1 MRAFFSSLRFRLML
15 VVFLAVLPSLGLI
28 LNSGLEQRKQ
38 AIAVAERQTSLFL
51 THASLYQDRLI
62 EGTIQLLE
70 TLAEVPEVRLSDD
83 EKSSEIFVSILKN
96 HKQYTNIGAT
106 DRDGN
111 IVASGLPLKEP
122 TNVADRIY
130 FDHAMRNNELAIGE
144 YIVSR
149 LTKIPSLTL
158 AYPIKNRSGSVKG
171 VIFAGL
177 SLDYLSDVTASE
189 PLPPESKV
197 IVTDGWG
204 TVLYNSKNQDMRGKP
219 FPKPESVGMACALGK
234 GMLKTS
240 GPRGERLLH
249 AYGPISDVAA
259 VGCIFIELNEESIL
273 SGPDRMLMRNLI
285 GLGTAGFFAIM
296 ASWLLGSV
304 LVTRK
309 VKVLVDA
316 AKQLSE
322 GDLTVRTGLG
332 KGGGEIDRLASVFD
346 NMAEALEQREEE
358 RREADATLSVIEER
372 FRLIV
377 ETANEGIWALDPLSY
392 TTFVNRVMADMI
404 GYRPG
409 EIMGKSFLDFI
420 FEEDVQAQKEVFVRR
435 SQGAEERY
443 ERRLRHRSGHE
454 VWALISAVPM
464 FDDAHDFAGSFGMV
478 TDITNRKLAEKAT
491 RESQERFQALFQF
504 APVAIFLDKLNGETV
519 DCNKAAEEITGYT
532 REELLGMPIGNII
545 PEQIWPVLPKTGRET
560 LPKGEH
566 SVESIVVRK
575 NGEVSAVLVSTKL
588 IALNDEEAFIII
600 VSDITERKRAEE
612 ERMRLV
618 TAIEQAAEAII
629 ITDTNWIVDFV
640 NPAFTAMA
648 GYEGTEVIGRHLRF
662 LRSDKN
668 DRAFYRDIREKLK
681 SGQGWSGRLTN
692 TKKDGSLY
700 ETEATAS
707 AVRNKSGVIIN
718 YVSIH
723 RDITLQGKLE
733 RDLRQAQKMEAIGTL
748 AGGIAHDF
756 NNILAAI
763 VGHAELARFKLSQED
778 PIRSNLDQVLKAGA
792 RATDLVKR
800 ILAFSHQTELRRQ
813 PVPIVSVVQEAL
825 KLLRPSLPTTIEI
838 RSEIALS
845 PENEVIFADQT
856 EIHQVLM
863 NLCANAAHAMRA
875 RGGVLLVRL
884 SYLVVSDFQYSLHPD
899 LEPGPYVCLSVSDTG
914 DGIDPAVVDR
924 IFDPYFTTKAIGEG
938 TGLGLSV
945 VLGIVRTYGGT
956 ITVHSVQ
963 GQGTTFEIFLRG
975 MEKQAPTLA
984 ETIETLPAGTGR
996 ILFVDDEQILAE
1008 LGKEL
1013 LESVGYKVVLET
1025 NSLQALETF
1034 RTGPD
1039 RFDLVITDMTMP
1051 GLRGEELA
1059 REIIALRP
1067 GMPIILCTGYSD
1079 LIDEKKAREIGIRE
1093 FVMKPYVVANF
1104 VQTIRKAL
1112 ETEKI

>member
-1 MRAFFSSLRFRLML
+1 MRVFFSSLRFRLML

-38 AIAVAERQTSLFL
+38 AIAAAEQQTSLFL

-70 TLAEVPEVRLSDD
+70 TLAEVPEVRLGDD
-83 EKSSEIFVSILKN
+83 EKSSEIFASILKS
-96 HKQYTNIGAT
+96 HKQYTNIGAA
-106 DRDGN
+106 DADGN
-111 IVASGLPLKEP
+111 VIASGVPQKEP
-122 TNVADRIY
+122 ANIADRFY
-130 FDHAMRNNELAIGE
+130 FDRAMRNGRLAIGE
-144 YIVSR
+144 YTFGRISKAPQ
-149 LTKIPSLTL
+149 LNMG
-158 AYPIKNRSGSVKG
+158 YPVKDQSGSLRG

-177 SLDYLSDVTASE
+177 SLDYLSDVATRE
-189 PLPPESKV
+189 PLPPESTV
-197 IVTDGWG
+197 IVTDNWG
-204 TVLYNSKNQDMRGKP
+204 TVLYDNKNQGMRGKP
-219 FPKPESVGMACALGK
+219 FPNPESVGMACALGK

-240 GPRGERLLH
+240 GSRGEKLLH
-249 AYGPISDVAA
+249 AYGPISDLTA
-259 VGCIFIELNEESIL
+259 VGCIFIELNEQSVL
-273 SGPDRMLMRNLI
+273 AGPDRMLIRNLI
-285 GLGTAGFFAIM
+285 GLGTAGFFAIL
-296 ASWLLGSV
+296 ASWLLGSL
-304 LVTRK
+304 LVTKK
-309 VKVLVDA
+309 VKVLVGA

-346 NMAEALEQREEE
+346 NMARALEQREEE
-358 RREADATLSVIEER
+358 RRETDATLSVIEER

-377 ETANEGIWALDPLSY
+377 ETANEGIWAIDPDGN

-409 EIMGKSFLDFI
+409 EIMGKSFLGFI
-420 FEEDVQAQKEVFVRR
+420 FEEELQAQKEAFVRR

-464 FDDAHDFAGSFGMV
+464 FDDAHGFVGSFGMI

-504 APVAIFLDKLNGETV
+504 APVAIFLDKLNGNTV
-519 DCNKAAEEITGYT
+519 DCNKAAEEITGYA

-545 PEQIWPVLPKTGRET
+545 PEQIWPVLPKTGKET

-566 SVESIVVRK
+566 SVESIIVRK
-575 NGEVSAVLVSTKL
+575 DGEVSAVLVSTKL
-588 IALNDEEAFIII
+588 ISLNDEEAFIII

-618 TAIEQAAEAII
+618 AAIEQTAESII
-629 ITDTNWIVDFV
+629 ITDTNWIIDYV

-648 GYEGTEVIGRHLRF
+648 GYEASEVRGCHLR
-662 LRSDKN
+662 LLKSDKH
-668 DRAFYRDIREKLK
+668 DRDFYRDIREKLK
-681 SGQGWSGRLTN
+681 NGQGWSGRLTN
-692 TKKDGSLY
+692 RRKDGSVY

-707 AVRNKSGVIIN
+707 AVRNKSGDIIN
-718 YVSIH
+718 FVSIH

-763 VGHAELARFKLSQED
+763 VGHAELARFKLPQED
-778 PIRSNLDQVLKAGA
+778 PVRGNLDQVLKAGA

-800 ILAFSHQTELRRQ
+800 ILAFSRQTELKRQ
-813 PVPIVSVVQEAL
+813 PVPIVSVVKEAL

-838 RSEIALS
+838 RREITLD
-845 PENEVIFADQT
+845 PEDGVIFADPT

-863 NLCANAAHAMRA
+863 NLCTNAAHAMRA
-875 RGGVLLVRL
+875 KGGVLLVRL
-884 SYLVVSDFQYSLHPD
+884 SHLDIPDFQQSLYPD

-914 DGIDPAVVDR
+914 NGIASSVVDR
-924 IFDPYFTTKAIGEG
+924 IFDPYFTTKSIGEG

-945 VLGIVRTYGGT
+945 VQGIVSSYGGK
-956 ITVHSVQ
+956 IKVHSVQ
-963 GQGTTFEIFLRG
+963 GHGTTFEIFLRG
-975 MEKQAPTLA
+975 MEKQAPTLT
-984 ETIETLPAGTGR
+984 ETIEALPAGAER

-1013 LESVGYKVVLET
+1013 LESVGYKVVTET

-1034 RTGPD
+1034 RADPD
-1039 RFDLVITDMTMP
+1039 GFDLVITDMTMP

-1059 REIIALRP
+1059 RQIIALRP

-1079 LIDEKKAREIGIRE
+1079 LIDEKQAREIGIRE
-1093 FVMKPYVVANF
+1093 FVMKPYEVANF

-1112 ETEKI
+1112 KTETN

>member
-1 MRAFFSSLRFRLML
+1 ML

-28 LNSGLEQRKQ
+28 LNSGLEERKQ
-38 AIAVAERQTSLFL
+38 AIAAAEQQTALFL

-70 TLAEVPEVRLSDD
+70 TLAEVPEIRHSDD
-83 EKSSEIFVSILKN
+83 EKSSEIFASILKN

-106 DRDGN
+106 DSDGN
-111 IVASGLPLKEP
+111 IVSAGVPLQKP
-122 TNVADRIY
+122 TNIADRFY
-130 FDHAMRNNELAIGE
+130 FDHAMRNGRLAIGE
-144 YIVSR
+144 YSVGRISKTPQ
-149 LTKIPSLTL
+149 LNLG
-158 AYPIKNRSGSVKG
+158 YPIKDRSGSIQG
-171 VIFAGL
+171 IIYAAL
-177 SLDYLSDVTASE
+177 SLDHLSAVATRE
-189 PLPPESKV
+189 PLPPGSTV
-197 IVTDGWG
+197 IVTDSWG
-204 TVLYNSKNQDMRGKP
+204 TVLYNNNNRDMRGKP
-219 FPKPESVGMACALGK
+219 FPNPESVGMACALGK
-234 GMLKTS
+234 GMLKTR

-249 AYGPISDVAA
+249 AYGPMSDLAP
-259 VGCIFIELNEESIL
+259 VGCIFVELNEQSVL
-273 SGPDRMLMRNLI
+273 AGPDRVLMRNLI
-285 GLGTAGFFAIM
+285 GLGTAGFFAII

-358 RREADATLSVIEER
+358 RQEAEATLSAIGER

-377 ETANEGIWALDPLSY
+377 ETANDGIWAVDSHTN
-392 TTFVNRVMADMI
+392 TTFVNPVMAEMI

-409 EIMGKSFLDFI
+409 EIMGRSFLDFLY
-420 FEEDVQAQKEVFVRR
+420 EEEVQAQKETFARR

-443 ERRLRHRSGHE
+443 ERRLRHRDGHE
-454 VWALISAVPM
+454 VWARVSAVPM
-464 FDDAHDFAGSFGMV
+464 FDDAHNFVGSFGMV
-478 TDITNRKLAEKAT
+478 TDFTDRKLAEKAT

-519 DCNKAAEEITGYT
+519 DCNKAAEEITGYA

-545 PEQIWPVLPKTGRET
+545 PEQIWPVLPKTGIEA

-566 SVESIVVRK
+566 SIESIIVRK
-575 NGEVSAVLVSTKL
+575 DGDVSAVLVSTKL
-588 IALNDEEAFIII
+588 IALNDEEAFIVI

-618 TAIEQAAEAII
+618 AAIEQAAEAII
-629 ITDTNWIVDFV
+629 ITDTNWIIDYV
-640 NPAFTAMA
+640 NPAFSAMT
-648 GYEGTEVIGRHLRF
+648 GYDSSEVRGRHLR
-662 LRSDKN
+662 LLKSDKH
-668 DRAFYRDIREKLK
+668 DSGFYRDIREKLK
-681 SGQGWSGRLTN
+681 SGQGWTGRLN
-692 TKKDGSLY
+692 NRKKDGSLY

-707 AVRNKSGVIIN
+707 AVRNKSGDIIN
-718 YVSIH
+718 FVSIH

-763 VGHAELARFKLSQED
+763 VGHAELARFKLSQDD
-778 PIRSNLDQVLKAGA
+778 PVRSNLDQVLKAGA

-800 ILAFSHQTELRRQ
+800 ILAFSRQTELRRQ
-813 PVPIVSVVQEAL
+813 PVPIVSVVKEAL

-838 RSEIALS
+838 RREITLS
-845 PENEVIFADQT
+845 PEDGVIFADPT

-863 NLCANAAHAMRA
+863 NLCTNAAHAMRA
-875 RGGVLLVRL
+875 NGGVLLVRL
-884 SYLVVSDFQYSLHPD
+884 SYLVVPDSRYSLYPD
-899 LEPGPYVCLSVSDTG
+899 LEPGPYVCLSISDTG
-914 DGIDPAVVDR
+914 NGIDPGVLDR
-924 IFDPYFTTKAIGEG
+924 IFDPYFTTKPIGEG

-945 VLGIVRTYGGT
+945 VQGIVRTYGGT
-956 ITVHSVQ
+956 IKVHSLP
-963 GQGTTFEIFLRG
+963 GQGTTFEIFFKG
-975 MEKQAPTLA
+975 MEKQPPVLT
-984 ETIETLPAGTGR
+984 EKIEALPAGAER
-996 ILFVDDEQILAE
+996 ILLVDDEQILAE

-1013 LESVGYKVVLET
+1013 LESVGYKVVTET
-1025 NSLQALETF
+1025 NSLQAMETF
-1034 RTGPD
+1034 RADPY

-1059 REIIALRP
+1059 RQIIALRP
-1067 GMPIILCTGYSD
+1067 DMPIILCTGYSD
-1079 LIDEKKAREIGIRE
+1079 LIDEKLAREIGIRE

-1112 ETEKI
+1112 KTETN